1 MSADPMERH
10 SSSRGGFL
18 WHGNSTLFSPQFLC
32 VSQNDHPPARALA
45 QVPQNSVSVCLPLA
59 LCLPFLFCL
68 FSFMF
73 TIIRGIPLF
82 SYQCAPR
89 NTHTH
94 TRRKLHRQH
103 HTNTTHSAPPTTKK
117 HTHTHTANRTPHTT
131 NDAHRSSSKFAQD
144 LFAQNLY
151 VFFIL
156 VLTRGRRTSGRWR
169 QRAAELGARR
179 CVQWLQLLSFSK

>member
-18 WHGNSTLFSPQFLC
+18 WHGNSTLFSPQFLY

-94 TRRKLHRQH
+94 AAQTPQTTPHKQH
-103 HTNTTHSAPPTTKK
+103 SQRTTDHKK
-117 HTHTHTANRTPHTT
+117 THTHTANRTPHTT